1 MTVTS
6 AYIGVLVLAYCTF
19 QPVSSACS
27 DCPCCLTTY
36 KQCMDICEDPN
47 QCTTVCVTNKE
58 KCEEQY
64 CNLTKR
70 NPEGWRLKANGDS
83 VSIPDLNSDIP
94 REICVTK
101 RCNKMVEMLII
112 VLRTSITVTAIRGNG
127 EGQGNFSNDGKKRI
141 LVFVLFFV
149 PYRIVFAC

>member
-83 VSIPDLNSDIP
+83 VSIPDLDSDIP
-94 REICVTK
+94 R
-101 RCNKMVEMLII
+101 
-112 VLRTSITVTAIRGNG
+112 VTAIRGNG
-127 EGQGNFSNDGKKRI
+127 EGQGNFSNDEVQLEETLDDSESDCPLYGE
-141 LVFVLFFV
+141 
-149 PYRIVFAC
+149 YSA

>member
-83 VSIPDLNSDIP
+83 VSIPDLHSDIP
-94 REICVTK
+94 RGDKEKQPLKYWLDIILAK
-101 RCNKMVEMLII
+101 REK
-112 VLRTSITVTAIRGNG
+112 SI
-127 EGQGNFSNDGKKRI
+127 K
-141 LVFVLFFV
+141 
-149 PYRIVFAC
+149 Y